1 MRNHQLPADPRRGG
15 LDFGQAGRTRHD
27 MTFEPLVAN
36 GIAPPAIKVEDA
48 KAVVVGMTERKSHGM
63 CGKH

>member
-1 MRNHQLPADPRRGG
+1 
-15 LDFGQAGRTRHD
+15 